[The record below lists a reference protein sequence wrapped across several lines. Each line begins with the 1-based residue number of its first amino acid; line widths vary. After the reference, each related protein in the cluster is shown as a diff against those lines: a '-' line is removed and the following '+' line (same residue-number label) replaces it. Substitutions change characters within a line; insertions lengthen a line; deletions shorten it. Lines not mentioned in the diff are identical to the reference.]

1 MKNYIENSN
10 YVKQKEKAAGRDV
23 SLLHHLEVVVL
34 VFVELFIVTT
44 REAHVLL
51 HRTLTLEAIH
61 LLRNPTAPS
70 SDVEIKVAARFS
82 GFTEDLI
89 VVVVGHCF
97 GVAFGRDVGFPGP
110 VVNTHSP
117 LYGTVSD
124 HHYLRSFA
132 Q

>member
-1 MKNYIENSN
+1 MC
-10 YVKQKEKAAGRDV
+10 
-23 SLLHHLEVVVL
+23 LLHHLEVVVL

-44 REAHVLL
+44 TKAHVLL
-51 HRTLTLEAIH
+51 HGTLTLEAHH

-89 VVVVGHCF
+89 VVVVVHCF

-110 VVNTHSP
+110 IVSTHSP
-117 LYGTVSD
+117 LYRTVSD
-124 HHYLRSFA
+124 HHYLWSFA